1 MLIKRESEP
10 QLSEPALGLAVSRAQ
25 CGCLT
30 STPPSID
37 DAKVRT
43 FSDMAKQK
51 NPETSISGS
60 ESSKLIYE
68 TPLVSGVYE
77 VVIQDCSRN
86 FKWGSKYI
94 EDGFT

>member
-30 STPPSID
+30 STPPSND

-43 FSDMAKQK
+43 FSDMAKK
-51 NPETSISGS
+51 
-60 ESSKLIYE
+60 E
-68 TPLVSGVYE
+68 TPKRLFRGLN
-77 VVIQDCSRN
+77 RLN
-86 FKWGSKYI
+86 
-94 EDGFT
+94 